1 MINPFRNRIV
11 ADPWHSA
18 GTDIPEIHS
27 GAFRVCCDAVDT
39 VRNQEHS
46 SSVLLYGETG
56 SGKTH
61 VLHRLMECTLS
72 HPNLHIF
79 GSVRLHTSP
88 NRIWRHLR
96 SSFIDSLSRPSR
108 NNRSQ
113 LELIFLRR
121 LYLLCRRNTIS
132 TEEME
137 VMTGIIQS
145 ESRLSSNLCRAFQLL
160 ICKRHIRDVLG
171 WLKGH
176 PLPESVYAE
185 LALHPPD
192 DTDDPEDISREMILE
207 LCRLAGPTVPVV
219 LCFDQI
225 EALQRYPKDIE
236 GIFRFGQ
243 AVRTLHD
250 ETSNLLL
257 VISIQSSFLGEL
269 KEAVAVPDFDAMS
282 CHKTSIVPLK
292 RDEALQVM
300 SSRINSLPDSQ
311 ADKDALLHI
320 MKPKLAGFVD
330 ENGKTCRAI
339 LSHCAELFDNIHDM
353 GSSPEMEPPEP
364 DQPVGDFLQNE
375 WNSREES
382 AHTRRIMPE
391 ETDDLLQGVLPSLFH
406 IRDDRCREKNNQG
419 NPDVDIVIVC
429 PDGDIGISLCNHRN
443 MNSLAGKLRRLLQ
456 HDPPGK
462 TMKRVLV
469 RHPRLHIPA
478 GARKVNQYL
487 QELSDRHV
495 RLITPS
501 PEALAALDALRS
513 LLSDA
518 RSGDLTHQGQ
528 PIHEKTV
535 RNWFQSLTTGP
546 ACELMDALL
555 SDKEPLS
562 PEDQEIHRSLL
573 ELLEKERIIA
583 LTEAAGRMSTTPSRL
598 ETFIT
603 THQPDI
609 GYLEGPPAVL
619 FDQVA

>member
-1 MINPFRNRIV
+1 MINPFRNRITS
-11 ADPWHSA
+11 DPWHSG

-27 GAFRVCCDAVDT
+27 GAFSICCDAVDT
-39 VRNQEHS
+39 VRIQEHS

-61 VLHRLMECTLS
+61 VLHRLMEYTLS

-79 GSVRLHTSP
+79 CSVRLHTSP
-88 NRIWRHLR
+88 NRLWRHLH

-108 NNRSQ
+108 HNRSQ

-121 LYLLCRRNTIS
+121 LYLLCRKNIIS

-137 VMTGIIQS
+137 EMTGIIQS

-160 ICKRHIRDVLG
+160 IRGRHLREVID
-171 WLKGH
+171 WLKGYS
-176 PLPESVYAE
+176 LPESRYAE

-192 DTDDPEDISREMILE
+192 DPDDPEDISREMILE
-207 LCRLAGPTVPVV
+207 LCRLAGPAIPVV

-282 CHKTSIVPLK
+282 CYKTSIVPLK
-292 RDEALQVM
+292 RDEALRVM
-300 SSRINSLPDSQ
+300 ASRVNALPDSLS
-311 ADKDALLHI
+311 DKDALFQV
-320 MKPKLAGFVD
+320 MKPQLAGFVD

-339 LSHCAELFDNIHDM
+339 LSRCTEIFDKIHNLE
-353 GSSPEMEPPEP
+353 SSPEMEPQEP
-364 DQPVGDFLQNE
+364 DQPVNDFLQNE
-375 WNSREES
+375 LNSREES
-382 AHTRRIMPE
+382 ACTRRITPE
-391 ETDDLLQGVLPSLFH
+391 ETDELLQGVLPSLFH
-406 IRDDRCREKNNQG
+406 IRDERCREKDG
-419 NPDVDIVIVC
+419 KDCPVVDIVIAC
-429 PDGDIGISLCNHRN
+429 PDGDIEISLCNHRN
-443 MNSLAGKLRRLLQ
+443 MSILAGKLRRLLQ
-456 HDPPGK
+456 HVTPGK
-462 TMKRVLV
+462 TLKRVLV
-469 RHPRLHIPA
+469 RHPKLHIPV
-478 GARKVNQYL
+478 GARKVSQYL
-487 QELSDRHV
+487 QQLSGRHV

-518 RSGDLTHQGQ
+518 RSGDLTHRGQ

-535 RNWFQSLTTGP
+535 RDWFKSQTTGQ
-546 ACELMDALL
+546 AGELMDVLM
-555 SDKEPLS
+555 SDKEPVS
-562 PEDQEIHRSLL
+562 PEDQEMH
-573 ELLEKERIIA
+573 
-583 LTEAAGRMSTTPSRL
+583 P
-598 ETFIT
+598 
-603 THQPDI
+603 
-609 GYLEGPPAVL
+609 
-619 FDQVA
+619 